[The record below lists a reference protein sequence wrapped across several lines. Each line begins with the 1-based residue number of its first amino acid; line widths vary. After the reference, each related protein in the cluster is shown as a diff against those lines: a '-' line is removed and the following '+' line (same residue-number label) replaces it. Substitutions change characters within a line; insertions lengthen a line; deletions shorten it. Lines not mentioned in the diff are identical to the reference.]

1 MKQAKINIV
10 CGLKA
15 SAALAAIVST
25 RISDA
30 CQVKQLF
37 VYPCVSY
44 LQTTGTGEIADGH
57 TIGFDEIYQISL
69 FAKPEPGKPAAMTLE
84 SMAEAVLDVAD
95 DLGMSLVGN
104 SDLILDDGSGVKHK
118 PLQFTHLGIDTSAMN
133 TGGRRNA
140 TVQK

>member
-10 CGLKA
+10 AGLKT
-15 SAALAAIVST
+15 STTLAAFVGT

-30 CQVKQLF
+30 WPSATA

-69 FAKPEPGKPAAMTLE
+69 FAKPEPGKSAAMTLE

-95 DLGMSLVGN
+95 DLGMALVGN

-118 PLQFTHLGIDTSAMN
+118 PLQFRYIT
-133 TGGRRNA
+133 RR
-140 TVQK
+140 